1 MENMYKVVFLDMD
14 GTLLRSD
21 HSVSE
26 ITRQTIRKL
35 TAKGIPVILVSAR
48 PLDAILPTAADLG
61 LSDQPLVSLN
71 GGYIVQ
77 DEKPIFQAVI
87 DLETTARL
95 TREIRP
101 FKTTIA
107 YYLQREW
114 FADASDEW
122 IEHEQKIMDNKIK
135 IAPFPELLRVWTARG
150 AGAGPNKMMVMSEP
164 DSIAATEQHL
174 LSLYDHTLNIY
185 TSKPT
190 YLEIMA
196 AEASKSHAVRFL
208 IGRMNIS
215 REETIAM
222 GDSFNDREMIQ
233 FAGMGVAMGNAPD
246 EIKAVAGYTTD
257 TNNNDGV
264 QLALVKLFPDLK

>member
-1 MENMYKVVFLDMD
+1 MENIYKVVFLDMD

-26 ITRQTIRKL
+26 ITKQTIRKL
-35 TAKGIPVILVSAR
+35 TAKAIPVILVSAR
-48 PLDAILPTAADLG
+48 PLDAMLPTATDLG

-87 DLETTARL
+87 DLNTTASL
-95 TREIRP
+95 TDQIRP

-114 FADASDEW
+114 FAESCDEW
-122 IEHEQKIMDNKIK
+122 IEHEQKIMDKKIN
-135 IAPFPELLRVWTARG
+135 IAPFPVLMREWAARG
-150 AGAGPNKMMVMSEP
+150 EDAGPNKMMVMSEP
-164 DSIAATEQHL
+164 DSIAETEQRL

-196 AEASKSHAVRFL
+196 AGASKSDAVRFL
-208 IGRMNIS
+208 IGRMKIS
-215 REETIAM
+215 REETVAM
-222 GDSFNDREMIQ
+222 GDNFNDREMIQ
-233 FAGMGVAMGNAPD
+233 FAGMGVAMGNAPE
-246 EIKAVAGYTTD
+246 EIKAVAGYVTD

-264 QLALVKLFPDLK
+264 QKALIKLFPELE